1 MTVRHL
7 REVMKKSITVN
18 ASPQAVWDAIIS
30 YRTSEPSARFVV
42 SQDGPKTVIEEEFG
56 GLPLIGTSKV
66 VYEETESPIDRI
78 DFKLVR
84 GDKLSKFE
92 GAYTIRSNGGATDVD
107 LVANL
112 DIELQFPFK
121 DQILNSQ
128 AEKDM
133 DKRLQYIKQH
143 AESGS

>member
-1 MTVRHL
+1 
-7 REVMKKSITVN
+7 MKKSITVS

-30 YRTSEPSARFVV
+30 YRTSEPSARTVV

-56 GLPLIGTSKV
+56 GLPMIGSSKV
-66 VYEETESPIDRI
+66 VYEETESPISRI
-78 DFKLVR
+78 DFKLVS

-92 GAYTIRSNGGATDVD
+92 GAYTLRPNGGTTDVE

-121 DQILNSQ
+121 DQILNAQ

-133 DKRLQYIKQH
+133 DKRLHYIKQH
-143 AESGS
+143 AESGV